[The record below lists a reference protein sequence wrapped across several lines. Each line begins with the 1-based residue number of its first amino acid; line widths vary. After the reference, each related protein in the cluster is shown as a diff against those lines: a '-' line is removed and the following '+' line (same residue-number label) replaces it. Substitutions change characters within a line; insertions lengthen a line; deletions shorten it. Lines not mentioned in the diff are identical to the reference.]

1 MSWPQKSQQFMIK
14 KTKNKKPLAFIE
26 ACLQHVDKS
35 LCDERVFRIL
45 FKRGGV
51 DIFRPED
58 LLSYDDFNYIKMN
71 LEKWLIC
78 NYMVAGSKNKNCKEM
93 KPENK

>member
-14 KTKNKKPLAFIE
+14 KTKKKPLAFIE
-26 ACLQHVDKS
+26 ACLQHVDG
-35 LCDERVFRIL
+35 LCDERVFRIH
-45 FKRGGV
+45 FKRGGI

-71 LEKWLIC
+71 LEK
-78 NYMVAGSKNKNCKEM
+78 
-93 KPENK
+93 